1 MGQEVNPW
9 VWVWINGIHDQYPW
23 MPHWVCPTGSVGQ
36 AGTKHEHLNL
46 KAYPTGKWS
55 QSGSGLP
62 AELSGKGESLQ
73 LHYIE
78 VVPDPWQ

>member
-1 MGQEVNPW
+1 MRQDVIP
-9 VWVWINGIHDQYPW
+9 WVWINGIHDQDPW
-23 MPHWVCPTGSVGQ
+23 LPHIWSVGQ

-46 KAYPTGKWS
+46 KADPTGKWS